1 MLHRAN
7 TTQIGSIR
15 CVGLV
20 SPGLATVC
28 SVSPVKDEMLLQK
41 LKVHAIL
48 GKHLYQLLARH
59 LWSAR
64 TSNSSGVYGKPH
76 TKRYGIK

>member
-15 CVGLV
+15 CDGFV
-20 SPGLATVC
+20 SPGLATVYR

-41 LKVHAIL
+41 LKVRAIL
-48 GKHLYQLLARH
+48 EKHLYQLLAPSLERQ
-59 LWSAR
+59 
-64 TSNSSGVYGKPH
+64 NK
-76 TKRYGIK
+76 